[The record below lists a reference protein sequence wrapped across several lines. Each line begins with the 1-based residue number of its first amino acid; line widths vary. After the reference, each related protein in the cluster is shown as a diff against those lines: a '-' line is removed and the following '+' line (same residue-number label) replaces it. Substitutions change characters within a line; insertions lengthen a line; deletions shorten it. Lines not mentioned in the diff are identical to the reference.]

1 MQLEELSNIS
11 DSLAMM
17 PDPALQQFAQMHKQD
32 PYMVSLALSES
43 NRRKKIRTAAQ
54 GQAGSVPQPKVVDAA
69 IQGMAPA
76 PVMTGAGVPLQTG
89 YGGPVMTGMASGGLP
104 EDQGIAQLP
113 APNMQAMAD
122 GGIAGYGDGDDVPRQ
137 NGMAQG
143 GMYDFAQRS
152 EPVLRM
158 AGGGIPGYK
167 DAGKVVDYRQAIIDE
182 AKRQGVPPEVALQ
195 ISGVESNFDPKA
207 KPIDP
212 KTGKPRS
219 SATSFFQ
226 VIDETFK
233 NLGGKPEKRTDPME
247 NIRVGVKALAQN
259 QAALTKQLGRAP
271 EASELYTTHFLGT
284 PTGAKLLSADPSTPI
299 SAFLDKADPKNK
311 EKILTANPEVLG
323 GKKTVGDVLAWTQKK
338 MAPILTSAIPIGSAQ
353 AEQVPQAKPA
363 PAQAQTAPALPEGLT
378 EKEIE
383 ALSKPAFLTPSSGK
397 GRKEGKMSEAIKS
410 GEAPRQMMLGAGDL
424 PYNIAGG
431 LFDISHDISKVFG
444 NKSAPPALGSR
455 GMKDFAT
462 KYLGREPDPTDPTL
476 KGFRTAGE
484 LGSMVVDPMSTTR
497 KVAQT
502 AEGLE
507 ALAMAQRAKANAAEA
522 VTAQPVKRRI
532 EMAPKEPPVMVVDEQ
547 GRAMPAGTRASVQ
560 QGLADEA
567 AVGAEATKAMALEKQ
582 AAAYPGAAQRAEMER
597 LATMSDKARGTALA
611 AKVGDETTMR
621 NLGII
626 TERPEVGESVSGSYD
641 TTMPPPKAIVEAAKE
656 ATPAKERKGFGDD
669 DLLMLGLSLMANKSP
684 NFMTALG
691 EAGIQTLGAKREREK
706 GESDKEYKQALME
719 QAKRPSN
726 EVQLIE
732 KYRDD
737 PKFAEAYD
745 KFVQS
750 KREPQTRE
758 SMLKSWGAS
767 PFLQMT
773 YTNPEDYIKM
783 MSSAASGGAS
793 GSQLNASDQSL
804 IQKYLR

>member
-1 MQLEELSNIS
+1 MINVNQITSTLRGL
-11 DSLAMM
+11 
-17 PDPALQQFAQMHKQD
+17 PDPALQQYAMMHKGD
-32 PYMVSLALSES
+32 PYILSLAVSES
-43 NRRKKIRTAAQ
+43 NQRKQMRMAAQ
-54 GQAGSVPQPKVVDAA
+54 AKAAGQEMPKVADAA
-69 IQGMAPA
+69 VASMGAQ
-76 PVMTGAGVPLQTG
+76 PVMTEYGGQLQTG
-89 YGGPVMTGMASGGLP
+89 SGGRVQTELP
-104 EDQGIAQLP
+104 EDQGIARIP
-113 APNMQAMAD
+113 TPNMRGMAD
-122 GGIAGYGDGDDVPRQ
+122 GGIAGYEDDEE
-137 NGMAQG
+137 GMATG
-143 GMYDFAQRS
+143 GMGGMFNFAQQS
-152 EPVLRM
+152 EPVVRM
-158 AGGGIPGYK
+158 AGGGVPGYARG
-167 DAGKVVDYRQAIIDE
+167 DKVVDYRQAIIDE

-207 KPIDP
+207 RPIDP

-247 NIRVGVKALAQN
+247 NIRIGVKSLAEN
-259 QAALTKQLGRAP
+259 QAALAKKLGRTP
-271 EASELYTTHFLGT
+271 EASELYTTHVLGA
-284 PTGAKLLSADPSTPI
+284 PTGAKLLSADPQMSVKQ
-299 SAFLDKADPKNK
+299 FLKEADPKRADSIIN
-311 EKILTANPEVLG
+311 ANPEVLG
-323 GKKTVGDVLAWTQKK
+323 GKKTVGDVLSWTQKK
-338 MAPILTSAIPIGSAQ
+338 MAPILTAAIPIGSAQ

-363 PAQAQTAPALPEGLT
+363 AAPAPALPEGLT
-378 EKEIE
+378 EKEVE

-397 GRKEGKMSEAIKS
+397 GRKEGKLSEVIKS

-424 PYNIAGG
+424 PYNLAGG

-444 NKSAPPALGSR
+444 NKSAPPSLGSR
-455 GMKDFAT
+455 SMKDFAT

-484 LGSMVVDPMSTTR
+484 LGSMVVDPMSATR

-507 ALAMAQRAKANAAEA
+507 ALAMAQRAKAAEA
-522 VTAQPVKRRI
+522 QAKVATPVNMRLEPPRT
-532 EMAPKEPPVMVVDEQ
+532 EPPVMTVDSQ
-547 GRAMPAGTRASVQ
+547 GRAIPADTLARGRQAV
-560 QGLADEA
+560 ADEA
-567 AVGAEATKAMALEKQ
+567 AAGTEATKALALEKQ
-582 AAAYPGAAQRAEMER
+582 AAAYPGATQRAEMER

-706 GESDKEYKQALME
+706 GETEKLYRDALIE
-719 QAKRPSN
+719 QAKRPSS

-758 SMLKSWGAS
+758 SLLKSWGAS

-783 MSSAASGGAS
+783 MSAAASGGAP

>member
-17 PDPALQQFAQMHKQD
+17 LDPALQQFAQMHKND

-43 NRRKKIRTAAQ
+43 NRRKKLRTAAQ

-158 AGGGIPGYK
+158 AGGGVPGYAK
-167 DAGKVVDYRQAIIDE
+167 GDKVVDYRQAIIDE

-207 KPIDP
+207 RPIDP

-247 NIRVGVKALAQN
+247 NIRIGVKSLAEN
-259 QAALTKQLGRAP
+259 QAALAKKLGRAP
-271 EASELYTTHFLGT
+271 EASELYTTHVLGA
-284 PTGAKLLSADPSTPI
+284 PTGAKLLSADPQMSVKQ
-299 SAFLDKADPKNK
+299 FLKEVDPTRADSIIN
-311 EKILTANPEVLG
+311 ANPEVLG
-323 GKKTVGDVLAWTQKK
+323 GKKTVGDVLSWTQKK
-338 MAPILTSAIPIGSAQ
+338 MAPILTAAIPIGSAQ

-363 PAQAQTAPALPEGLT
+363 TAAPTLPEGLT

-424 PYNIAGG
+424 PYNLAGG

-507 ALAMAQRAKANAAEA
+507 ALAQAQRAKASLAAEK
-522 VTAQPVKRRI
+522 TATPVSMRLEPPRT
-532 EMAPKEPPVMVVDEQ
+532 EPPVMVADSQ
-547 GRAMPAGTRASVQ
+547 GRVMPADTRARVEQ
-560 QGLADEA
+560 AVADEA
-567 AVGAEATKAMALEKQ
+567 AVGTEAARAMALEKQ

-597 LATMSDKARGTALA
+597 LATMSDKARGTGLA
-611 AKVGDETTMR
+611 AKVGDEATMR

-706 GESDKEYKQALME
+706 GETEKEYRAALIE

-783 MSSAASGGAS
+783 MSSAASGGAL

>member
-11 DSLAMM
+11 DNLAMM

-43 NRRKKIRTAAQ
+43 NRRKKLRTAKQ
-54 GQAGSVPQPKVVDAA
+54 GQAGAMPQPKVVDSA
-69 IQGMAPA
+69 IQGMTPAPA
-76 PVMTGAGVPLQTG
+76 PVAQTR
-89 YGGPVMTGMASGGLP
+89 LP
-104 EDQGIAQLP
+104 EDQGIAQIP

-152 EPVLRM
+152 EPVVRM
-158 AGGGIPGYK
+158 AEGGIPGYK
-167 DAGKVVDYRQAIIDE
+167 NGKDIKIYEDRIRAE
-182 AKRQGVPPEVALQ
+182 AARQGVDPDLAVRMFITE
-195 ISGVESNFDPKA
+195 SGGKKDAVSPKGAAGLGQLMIPAAKEMGLTPAERFDPDKNIPA
-207 KPIDP
+207 SIGYLKKQLVKYNGDP
-212 KTGKPRS
+212 
-219 SATSFFQ
+219 
-226 VIDETFK
+226 E
-233 NLGGKPEKRTDPME
+233 
-247 NIRVGVKALAQN
+247 KALAAYN
-259 QAALTKQLGRAP
+259 WGGGNVDKHLAKNEGRLNKVGLPKETADYLTK
-271 EASELYTTHFLGT
+271 
-284 PTGAKLLSADPSTPI
+284 
-299 SAFLDKADPKNK
+299 
-311 EKILTANPEVLG
+311 ILP
-323 GKKTVGDVLAWTQKK
+323 
-338 MAPILTSAIPIGSAQ
+338 MGSAR
-353 AEQVPQAKPA
+353 AEDVPQTGKPA
-363 PAQAQTAPALPEGLT
+363 PAQAKAAPAQPEVLT

-484 LGSMVVDPMSTTR
+484 LGSMVVDPFSTTR
-497 KVAQT
+497 KVAQS

-507 ALAMAQRAKANAAEA
+507 ALAQAQRAKANLAAEK
-522 VTAQPVKRRI
+522 TATPVGMRLEPPRT
-532 EMAPKEPPVMVVDEQ
+532 EPPVMVADSQ
-547 GRAMPAGTRASVQ
+547 GRVMPADTRARVEQ
-560 QGLADEA
+560 AMADEA
-567 AVGAEATKAMALEKQ
+567 AVGAEAGKAMALEKQ
-582 AAAYPGAAQRAEMER
+582 AAAYPGAAQRAEMLQKAE
-597 LATMSDKARGTALA
+597 MVDKARGTGLA
-611 AKVGDETTMR
+611 AKVGDAETMR

-706 GESDKEYKQALME
+706 GETEKEYRAALIE

-750 KREPQTRE
+750 KRDPQSRE
-758 SMLKSWGAS
+758 ALMKSWS
-767 PFLQMT
+767 NSIYLQSQ
-773 YTNPEDYIKM
+773 YPNFEDYIKM
-783 MSSAASGGAS
+783 VLPAGGSGAL

>member
-1 MQLEELSNIS
+1 M
-11 DSLAMM
+11 LAGMDARGRQAYAAQHRN
-17 PDPALQQFAQMHKQD
+17 DPAVVA
-32 PYMVSLALSES
+32 
-43 NRRKKIRTAAQ
+43 TAVHVNNIVKAADRSKAM
-54 GQAGSVPQPKVVDAA
+54 QAGGPMPTVVDQNIAA
-69 IQGMAPA
+69 MTPAPAPA
-76 PVMTGAGVPLQTG
+76 PVAQTQ
-89 YGGPVMTGMASGGLP
+89 LP
-104 EDQGIAQLP
+104 ENQGIAQIP
-113 APNMQAMAD
+113 APNIRTLAD
-122 GGIAGYGDGDDVPRQ
+122 GGIAGYEDDEE
-137 NGMAQG
+137 GMATG
-143 GMYDFAQRS
+143 GMGGMFNFAQQS
-152 EPVLRM
+152 EPVVRM
-158 AGGGIPGYK
+158 AGGGMPGYANGK
-167 DAGKVVDYRQAIIDE
+167 DIKVYEDRIRAEAI
-182 AKRQGVPPEVALQ
+182 RQGVNPDLAVRMFIAE
-195 ISGVESNFDPKA
+195 SGGKKDAVSPKGAAGLGQLMIPAAKEMGLTPAERFDPEKNIPA
-207 KPIDP
+207 SIGYLKKQLVKYNGDP
-212 KTGKPRS
+212 
-219 SATSFFQ
+219 
-226 VIDETFK
+226 E
-233 NLGGKPEKRTDPME
+233 
-247 NIRVGVKALAQN
+247 KALAAYN
-259 QAALTKQLGRAP
+259 WGGGNVDKHLAKNEGKLNKVGLPKETADYLTK
-271 EASELYTTHFLGT
+271 
-284 PTGAKLLSADPSTPI
+284 
-299 SAFLDKADPKNK
+299 
-311 EKILTANPEVLG
+311 ILP
-323 GKKTVGDVLAWTQKK
+323 
-338 MAPILTSAIPIGSAQ
+338 MGSAR
-353 AEQVPQAKPA
+353 AEDVPQAGKPA
-363 PAQAQTAPALPEGLT
+363 PAQAKAAPAQTEALT

-397 GRKEGKMSEAIKS
+397 GRKEGKLSEVIKS
-410 GEAPRQMMLGAGDL
+410 GEAPRQMALGISDL
-424 PYNIAGG
+424 PYNLAGAPV
-431 LFDISHDISKVFG
+431 DISTAVMRPFG
-444 NKSAPPALGSR
+444 YKNPEPALGSAHLKR
-455 GMKDFAT
+455 LGT
-462 KYLGREPDPTDPTL
+462 EYLGREAESTDPTL
-476 KGFRTAGE
+476 RGFRTAGE
-484 LGSMVVDPMSTTR
+484 LGSMVVDPMSATR

-507 ALAMAQRAKANAAEA
+507 ALALAQRVKAAEA
-522 VTAQPVKRRI
+522 EAKVATPVNRRL
-532 EMAPKEPPVMVVDEQ
+532 EPPRTESPVMTVDSQ
-547 GRAMPAGTRASVQ
+547 GRAIPADTLARGRQAV
-560 QGLADEA
+560 ADEA
-567 AVGAEATKAMALEKQ
+567 AVGTETARAAQLEKQ

-706 GESDKEYKQALME
+706 GDTEKLYRDALIE
-719 QAKRPSN
+719 QAKRPSS

-758 SMLKSWGAS
+758 SLLKSWGAS

>member
-11 DSLAMM
+11 DNLAMM
-17 PDPALQQFAQMHKQD
+17 PDPALQQFAQMHKTD

-43 NRRKKIRTAAQ
+43 NRRKKLRTAAQ
-54 GQAGSVPQPKVVDAA
+54 GQAGSMPQPRVVDAA

-76 PVMTGAGVPLQTG
+76 PAPVAQTQ
-89 YGGPVMTGMASGGLP
+89 LP
-104 EDQGIAQLP
+104 ENQGIAQIP
-113 APNMQAMAD
+113 TPNMQAMAD
-122 GGIAGYGDGDDVPRQ
+122 GGIAGYEDDEE
-137 NGMAQG
+137 GMATG
-143 GMYDFAQRS
+143 GMGGMFNFAQQS

-182 AKRQGVPPEVALQ
+182 AQMQGVPAAVALQ

-233 NLGGKPEKRTDPME
+233 GLGGDPKKRTDPME

-259 QAALTKQLGRAP
+259 QTALTKQLGRAP
-271 EASELYTTHFLGT
+271 KASELYTTHFLGT

-299 SAFLDKADPKNK
+299 GAFLDKADPKNK

-363 PAQAQTAPALPEGLT
+363 AAPAAPALPEGLT

-383 ALSKPAFLTPSSGK
+383 ALSKPAFLKPFSGK

-424 PYNIAGG
+424 PYNLAGG

-455 GMKDFAT
+455 GLKDFAT
-462 KYLGREPDPTDPTL
+462 KYAGREPDPTDPTL

-507 ALAMAQRAKANAAEA
+507 ALALAQRAKANAAEA

-582 AAAYPGAAQRAEMER
+582 AAAYPGAAQRAEMLKTAEM
-597 LATMSDKARGTALA
+597 ADKARGTALA
-611 AKVGDETTMR
+611 AKVGDPETMR
-621 NLGII
+621 NLGI
-626 TERPEVGESVSGSYD
+626 TTTTPTYDPNKMEPVRPDEFGTVED
-641 TTMPPPKAIVEAAKE
+641 KKAIVEAAKE

-706 GESDKEYKQALME
+706 GDTEKLYRDALIE
-719 QAKRPSN
+719 QAKRPSS

-745 KFVQS
+745 KFAQS
-750 KREPQTRE
+750 KRDPQSRE
-758 SMLKSWGAS
+758 ALMKSWS
-767 PFLQMT
+767 NSIYLQSQ
-773 YTNPEDYIKM
+773 YPNFEDYIKIV
-783 MSSAASGGAS
+783 APATIGGAS

>member
-11 DSLAMM
+11 DNLAMM

-43 NRRKKIRTAAQ
+43 NRRKKLRTAAQ
-54 GQAGSVPQPKVVDAA
+54 GQAGSVPQPRVVDAA
-69 IQGMAPA
+69 IQGMTPAPA
-76 PVMTGAGVPLQTG
+76 PAPAPMMAQTQ
-89 YGGPVMTGMASGGLP
+89 LP
-104 EDQGIAQLP
+104 ENQGIAQLP
-113 APNMQAMAD
+113 TPNMRTLAD
-122 GGIAGYGDGDDVPRQ
+122 GGIAGYEDDEE
-137 NGMAQG
+137 GMATG
-143 GMYDFAQRS
+143 GMGGMFNFAQQS
-152 EPVLRM
+152 EPVIRM
-158 AGGGIPGYK
+158 SGGGIPGYAK
-167 DAGKVVDYRQAIIDE
+167 GDKVVDYRQAIIDE
-182 AKRQGVPPEVALQ
+182 AQLQGVPAAVALQ

-233 NLGGKPEKRTDPME
+233 GLGGDPKKRTDPME

-271 EASELYTTHFLGT
+271 DASELYTTHFLGT
-284 PTGAKLLSADPSTPI
+284 TTGSKLLTADPNTPVGT
-299 SAFLDKADPKNK
+299 FLDKADPKNK
-311 EKILTANPEVLG
+311 DKILTANPEVLG

-363 PAQAQTAPALPEGLT
+363 AATPTLPEGLT
-378 EKEIE
+378 DKERA
-383 ALSKPAFLTPSSGK
+383 ALEQPAFLTPSSGK

-431 LFDISHDISKVFG
+431 LFDISHDVSKVFG

-484 LGSMVVDPMSTTR
+484 LGSMAIDPFSTTR
-497 KVAQT
+497 KVAQS

-507 ALAMAQRAKANAAEA
+507 ALALAQRAKAAEA
-522 VTAQPVKRRI
+522 EAKVATPVGMRLEPPRT
-532 EMAPKEPPVMVVDEQ
+532 EPPVMVADSQ
-547 GRAMPAGTRASVQ
+547 GRVMPADTRARVEQ
-560 QGLADEA
+560 AFADEA
-567 AVGAEATKAMALEKQ
+567 AAGTEAGKAMALEKQ
-582 AAAYPGAAQRAEMER
+582 AAAYPGAAQRAEMLQKAEMADR
-597 LATMSDKARGTALA
+597 ARGVGLA
-611 AKVGDETTMR
+611 AKTGDVAAS
-621 NLGII
+621 GIKAL

-641 TTMPPPKAIVEAAKE
+641 TTMPPPKAIVEAAKD

-706 GESDKEYKQALME
+706 GETEKEYRQALME

-745 KFVQS
+745 KFAQS
-750 KREPQTRE
+750 RREPQTRE
-758 SMLKSWGAS
+758 SMLKSWAAS
-767 PFLQMT
+767 PFLQTT

-783 MSSAASGGAS
+783 MSAAASGGAP

>member
-11 DSLAMM
+11 DNLAMM

-69 IQGMAPA
+69 IQGMQPTPT
-76 PVMTGAGVPLQTG
+76 PVAQTQ
-89 YGGPVMTGMASGGLP
+89 LP
-104 EDQGIAQLP
+104 ENQGIAQIP
-113 APNMQAMAD
+113 APNMRALAD

-158 AGGGIPGYK
+158 AGGGVPGYK
-167 DAGKVVDYRQAIIDE
+167 NGNKVVDYRQAIIDE
-182 AKRQGVPPEVALQ
+182 AQMQGVPAAVALQ
-195 ISGVESNFDPKA
+195 ISGVESNFDPNA

-219 SATSFFQ
+219 SATSLFQ
-226 VIDETFK
+226 VIDSTFK
-233 NLGGKPEKRTDPME
+233 GLGGDPKKRNDPME
-247 NIRVGVKALAQN
+247 NIRVGVKYLAQN
-259 QAALTKQLGRAP
+259 QAALTKTLGRAP
-271 EASELYTTHFLGT
+271 KPQELYATHFLGT
-284 PTGAKLLSADPSTPI
+284 DTGSKLLSADPNTPI
-299 SAFLDKADPKNK
+299 SAFLDKTDPKNK
-311 EKILTANPEVLG
+311 DKILTANPEVLG

-363 PAQAQTAPALPEGLT
+363 AAPAPALPEGLT
-378 EKEIE
+378 EKEVE

-424 PYNIAGG
+424 PYNLAGG

-507 ALAMAQRAKANAAEA
+507 ALAQAQRAKASLAAEK
-522 VTAQPVKRRI
+522 TATPVSMRLEPPRT
-532 EMAPKEPPVMVVDEQ
+532 EPPVMVADSQ
-547 GRAMPAGTRASVQ
+547 GRVMPADTRARVEQ
-560 QGLADEA
+560 AMADEA
-567 AVGAEATKAMALEKQ
+567 AVGTEAARAMALEKQ

-597 LATMSDKARGTALA
+597 LATMSDKARGTGLA
-611 AKVGDETTMR
+611 AKVGDEATMR

-706 GESDKEYKQALME
+706 GETEKEYRAALIE

>member
-1 MQLEELSNIS
+1 MINVNQITSTLRGL
-11 DSLAMM
+11 
-17 PDPALQQFAQMHKQD
+17 PDPALQQYAMMHKGD
-32 PYMVSLALSES
+32 PYILSLAVSES
-43 NRRKKIRTAAQ
+43 NQRKQMRMAAQ
-54 GQAGSVPQPKVVDAA
+54 AKAAGQEMPKVADAA
-69 IQGMAPA
+69 VASMGAQ
-76 PVMTGAGVPLQTG
+76 PVMTEYGGQLQTG
-89 YGGPVMTGMASGGLP
+89 SGGRVQTELP
-104 EDQGIAQLP
+104 EDQGIARIP
-113 APNMQAMAD
+113 TPNMRGMAD
-122 GGIAGYGDGDDVPRQ
+122 GGIAGYEDDEE
-137 NGMAQG
+137 GMATG
-143 GMYDFAQRS
+143 GMGGMFNFAQQS
-152 EPVLRM
+152 EPVMRM
-158 AGGGIPGYK
+158 SGGGVPGYAK
-167 DAGKVVDYRQAIIDE
+167 GDKVVDYRQAIIDE
-182 AKRQGVPPEVALQ
+182 AQMQGVPAAVALQ

-233 NLGGKPEKRTDPME
+233 GLGGDPKKRTDPME

-271 EASELYTTHFLGT
+271 KASELYTTHVLGA

-299 SAFLDKADPKNK
+299 GAFLDKADPKNK
-311 EKILTANPEVLG
+311 DKILTANPEVLG
-323 GKKTVGDVLAWTQKK
+323 GKKTVGDVLAWAQKK
-338 MAPILTSAIPIGSAQ
+338 MAPVLTSAIPIGSAQ
-353 AEQVPQAKPA
+353 AEQVLPAKPA
-363 PAQAQTAPALPEGLT
+363 PAQAQAAPTLPEGLT

-397 GRKEGKMSEAIKS
+397 GRKEGKLSEVIKS
-410 GEAPRQMMLGAGDL
+410 GEAPRQMALGISDL
-424 PYNIAGG
+424 PYNLAGAPV
-431 LFDISHDISKVFG
+431 DISTAVMRPFG
-444 NKSAPPALGSR
+444 YKNPEPALGSAHLKR
-455 GMKDFAT
+455 LGT
-462 KYLGREPDPTDPTL
+462 EYLGREAESTDPTL
-476 KGFRTAGE
+476 RGFRTAGE
-484 LGSMVVDPMSTTR
+484 LGSMVVDPMSATR

-507 ALAMAQRAKANAAEA
+507 ALALAQRAKANAAEA
-522 VTAQPVKRRI
+522 VVAQPVKRRI

-567 AVGAEATKAMALEKQ
+567 AVGTEAARAAQLEKQ
-582 AAAYPGAAQRAEMER
+582 AAAYPGAAQRAEM
-597 LATMSDKARGTALA
+597 LQKAEMADRVRGAGLA
-611 AKVGDETTMR
+611 AKVGDAETMR
-621 NLGII
+621 NLGI
-626 TERPEVGESVSGSYD
+626 TTTTPSYD
-641 TTMPPPKAIVEAAKE
+641 PNKMEPVRPDEFGTVEDKKAIVEAAKDV
-656 ATPAKERKGFGDD
+656 TPAKERKGFGDD

-706 GESDKEYKQALME
+706 GDTEKLYRDALIE

-750 KREPQTRE
+750 KRDPQSRE
-758 SMLKSWGAS
+758 ALMKSWS
-767 PFLQMT
+767 NSIYLQSQ
-773 YTNPEDYIKM
+773 YPNFEDYIKM
-783 MSSAASGGAS
+783 VLPAGGSGAL

>member
-11 DSLAMM
+11 DNLAMM

-69 IQGMAPA
+69 IQGMTPAPA
-76 PVMTGAGVPLQTG
+76 PAPMVAQTR
-89 YGGPVMTGMASGGLP
+89 LP
-104 EDQGIAQLP
+104 ENQGIAQIP
-113 APNMQAMAD
+113 TPNMQGLAD
-122 GGIAGYGDGDDVPRQ
+122 GGIAGYEDDEE
-137 NGMAQG
+137 GMATG
-143 GMYDFAQRS
+143 GMGGMFNFAQQS
-152 EPVLRM
+152 EPVVRM
-158 AGGGIPGYK
+158 AGGGMAPYIPGYK
-167 DAGKVVDYRQAIIDE
+167 DTGKVVDYRQAIIDE

-207 KPIDP
+207 RPIDP

-247 NIRVGVKALAQN
+247 NIRIGVKSLAEN
-259 QAALTKQLGRAP
+259 QAALTKKLGRTP
-271 EASELYTTHFLGT
+271 EASELYTTHVLGA

-299 SAFLDKADPKNK
+299 GAFLDKADPKNK
-311 EKILTANPEVLG
+311 DKILTANPEVLG
-323 GKKTVGDVLAWTQKK
+323 GKKTVGDVLAWAQKK
-338 MAPILTSAIPIGSAQ
+338 MAPVLTSAIPIGSAQ
-353 AEQVPQAKPA
+353 AEQVPPAKPA
-363 PAQAQTAPALPEGLT
+363 PAQAKAAPALPEGLT
-378 EKEIE
+378 EKEVE

-397 GRKEGKMSEAIKS
+397 GRKEGKLSEVIKS

-424 PYNIAGG
+424 PYNLAGG

-455 GMKDFAT
+455 GLKDFAT

-507 ALAMAQRAKANAAEA
+507 ALAMAQRAKAAEA
-522 VTAQPVKRRI
+522 QAKVATPVNMRLEPPRT
-532 EMAPKEPPVMVVDEQ
+532 EPPVMTVDSQ
-547 GRAMPAGTRASVQ
+547 GRAIPADTLARGRQAV
-560 QGLADEA
+560 ADEA
-567 AVGAEATKAMALEKQ
+567 AAGTEATKALALEKQ

-706 GESDKEYKQALME
+706 GDTEKLYRDALIE
-719 QAKRPSN
+719 QAKRPSS

-750 KREPQTRE
+750 KRDPQSRE
-758 SMLKSWGAS
+758 ALMKSWS
-767 PFLQMT
+767 NSIYLQSQ
-773 YTNPEDYIKM
+773 YPNFEDYIKIV
-783 MSSAASGGAS
+783 APATIGGAS
-793 GSQLNASDQSL
+793 GSQLNASDKSL
-804 IQKYLR
+804 IDKYLR

>member
-11 DSLAMM
+11 DNLAMM
-17 PDPALQQFAQMHKQD
+17 PDPALQQFAQMHKTD

-43 NRRKKIRTAAQ
+43 NRRKKLRTAAQ

-69 IQGMAPA
+69 IQGMTPA
-76 PVMTGAGVPLQTG
+76 PTPAPMVAQTR
-89 YGGPVMTGMASGGLP
+89 LP
-104 EDQGIAQLP
+104 ENQGIAQIP
-113 APNMQAMAD
+113 TPNMQGLAD
-122 GGIAGYGDGDDVPRQ
+122 GGIAGYEDDEE
-137 NGMAQG
+137 GMATG
-143 GMYDFAQRS
+143 GMGGMFNFAQQS
-152 EPVLRM
+152 EPVVRM
-158 AGGGIPGYK
+158 SGGGIPGYAK
-167 DAGKVVDYRQAIIDE
+167 GDRVVDYRQAIIDE
-182 AKRQGVPPEVALQ
+182 AQLQGVPAAVALQ

-233 NLGGKPEKRTDPME
+233 GLGGDPKKRTDPME

-271 EASELYTTHFLGT
+271 KASELYTTHFLGT

-299 SAFLDKADPKNK
+299 GAFLDKADPKNK
-311 EKILTANPEVLG
+311 DKILTANPEVLG
-323 GKKTVGDVLAWTQKK
+323 GKKTVGDVLAWAQKK
-338 MAPILTSAIPIGSAQ
+338 MAPVLTSAIPIGSAQ
-353 AEQVPQAKPA
+353 AEQVPPAKPA

-397 GRKEGKMSEAIKS
+397 GRKEGKLSEVIKS
-410 GEAPRQMMLGAGDL
+410 GEAPRQMMLAAGDL
-424 PYNIAGG
+424 PYNLVGG
-431 LFDISHDISKVFG
+431 VADISHDISKVFG
-444 NKSAPPALGSR
+444 NKSAPPSLGSR

-484 LGSMVVDPMSTTR
+484 LGSMMVDPFSTTR

-522 VTAQPVKRRI
+522 VVAQPVKRRI

-567 AVGAEATKAMALEKQ
+567 AVGTEAAKAMALEKQ
-582 AAAYPGAAQRAEMER
+582 AAAYPGATQRAEMER
-597 LATMSDKARGTALA
+597 LATMSDKARGVGVA
-611 AKVGDETTMR
+611 AKVGDPETMR

-626 TERPEVGESVSGSYD
+626 TERPEVGESVSGTYD

-706 GESDKEYKQALME
+706 AETDLEYRDIMKQYYGAVGKKAGAEADYIASGEKGRMADRLKAATLIDRDLESWRKTME
-719 QAKRPSN
+719 GGMPQPGAEAAKR
-726 EVQLIE
+726 
-732 KYRDD
+732 
-737 PKFAEAYD
+737 
-745 KFVQS
+745 
-750 KREPQTRE
+750 RELTNYYFNLFGMDVPATMASTAGVAIPEGVKVTR
-758 SMLKSWGAS
+758 G
-767 PFLQMT
+767 
-773 YTNPEDYIKM
+773 
-783 MSSAASGGAS
+783 
-793 GSQLNASDQSL
+793 
-804 IQKYLR
+804 

>member
-1 MQLEELSNIS
+1 MV
-11 DSLAMM
+11 
-17 PDPALQQFAQMHKQD
+17 AQT
-32 PYMVSLALSES
+32 
-43 NRRKKIRTAAQ
+43 R
-54 GQAGSVPQPKVVDAA
+54 
-69 IQGMAPA
+69 
-76 PVMTGAGVPLQTG
+76 
-89 YGGPVMTGMASGGLP
+89 LP
-104 EDQGIAQLP
+104 ENQGIAQIP
-113 APNMQAMAD
+113 TPNMQGLAD
-122 GGIAGYGDGDDVPRQ
+122 GGIAGYEDDEE
-137 NGMAQG
+137 GMATG
-143 GMYDFAQRS
+143 GMGGMFNFAQQS
-152 EPVLRM
+152 EPVVRM
-158 AGGGIPGYK
+158 AGGGMAPYIPGYK
-167 DAGKVVDYRQAIIDE
+167 DTGKVVDYRQAIIDE

-207 KPIDP
+207 RPIDP

-247 NIRVGVKALAQN
+247 NIRIGVKSLAEN
-259 QAALTKQLGRAP
+259 QAALTKKLGRTP
-271 EASELYTTHFLGT
+271 EASELYTTHVLGA

-299 SAFLDKADPKNK
+299 GAFLDKADPKNK
-311 EKILTANPEVLG
+311 DKILTANPEVLG
-323 GKKTVGDVLAWTQKK
+323 GKKTVGDVLAWAQKK
-338 MAPILTSAIPIGSAQ
+338 MAPVLTSAIPIGSAQ
-353 AEQVPQAKPA
+353 AEQVPPAKPA
-363 PAQAQTAPALPEGLT
+363 PAQAKAAPALPEGLT
-378 EKEIE
+378 EKEVE

-397 GRKEGKMSEAIKS
+397 GRKEGKLSEVIKS

-424 PYNIAGG
+424 PYNLAGG

-455 GMKDFAT
+455 GLKDFAT

-507 ALAMAQRAKANAAEA
+507 ALAMAQRAKAAEA
-522 VTAQPVKRRI
+522 QAKVATPVNMRLEPPRT
-532 EMAPKEPPVMVVDEQ
+532 EPPVMTVDSQ
-547 GRAMPAGTRASVQ
+547 GRAIPADTLARGRQAV
-560 QGLADEA
+560 ADEA
-567 AVGAEATKAMALEKQ
+567 AAGTEATKALALEKQ

-706 GESDKEYKQALME
+706 GDTEKLYRDALIE
-719 QAKRPSN
+719 QAKRPSS

-750 KREPQTRE
+750 KRDPQSRE
-758 SMLKSWGAS
+758 ALMKSWS
-767 PFLQMT
+767 NSIYLQSQ
-773 YTNPEDYIKM
+773 YPNFEDYIKIV
-783 MSSAASGGAS
+783 APATIGGAS
-793 GSQLNASDQSL
+793 GSQLNASDKSL
-804 IQKYLR
+804 IDKYLR